1 MIKFILLGLV
11 FTTAV
16 RADQDVS
23 KRQKKFLFY
32 DEGGRMVNI
41 FSNPY
46 LQNFFLNAGNLPLF
60 WNFLNP
66 FFNYLRPISI
76 SGTSACFMI
85 PVSEQ
90 VVQDIANDP
99 VYENSLVL
107 PQKQPVIEPNPLC
120 AGKRGSFSS
129 PKSCSAF
136 LNCWDGWAFEQ
147 QCPEGLMFS
156 GAGYCDYS
164 DNVDCKNRF
173 KPVPSP
179 PAICKQDFQ
188 TFRNKENCNEFFVC
202 VGRQPVK
209 FQCPADLAYNETL
222 GICDYRDQVN
232 CAPALPDAPSSP
244 QAGAAPPVPA
254 FPPPLAPAPS
264 DPAPSPPLNRPAPI
278 NFYPTAAPA
287 TAPPASPLFPSLA
300 PKPYYGSDFIFSNSI
315 IKQESLLAGHRAASR
330 EDAIKQLLSSIAIK

>member
-11 FTTAV
+11 FTAAA
-16 RADQDVS
+16 RADDTTEL
-23 KRQKKFLFY
+23 KNNRQKKFLFY

-90 VVQDIANDP
+90 VIQDISNDP
-99 VYENSLVL
+99 VYENNLIL
-107 PQKQPVIEPNPLC
+107 PQKQPVIEPNALC
-120 AGKRGSFSS
+120 SGKRGSFAS
-129 PKSCSAF
+129 PKSCSSF

-156 GAGYCDYS
+156 GAGFCDYS
-164 DNVDCKNRF
+164 DNVDCKNRL
-173 KPVPSP
+173 KPVPTNL
-179 PAICKQDFQ
+179 CRQDFQ
-188 TFRNKENCNEFFVC
+188 TFRNKANCNEFFVC
-202 VGRQPVK
+202 VGKQPVK

-222 GICDYRDQVN
+222 GVCDYRNQVN
-232 CAPALPDAPSSP
+232 CAPTLPDAPSLP
-244 QAGAAPPVPA
+244 NVET
-254 FPPPLAPAPS
+254 APAPAP
-264 DPAPSPPLNRPAPI
+264 PASSTNTPAQRPT
-278 NFYPTAAPA
+278 FYPTAPPSNP
-287 TAPPASPLFPSLA
+287 PPASPEIPLLKPA
-300 PKPYYGSDFIFSNSI
+300 PKPYFGSDFIFSNSI
-315 IKQESLLAGHRAASR
+315 FKQESLLASHKATSR
-330 EDAIKQLLSSIAIK
+330 EDAINQLLSTINK